1 MPVDDQEGRSE
12 GASTG
17 AGEPGAT
24 RGESAASPAP
34 RQPAPRRGWRRRYVT
49 RRNAA
54 LVGVALVAAVV
65 LLVVAAFL
73 LYRTGQLDNLI
84 ERQIKQT
91 LSEYGV
97 RAEIRGF
104 RARLGPRTA
113 ELTGVDLY
121 DAQTGEKLGHVE
133 RIFATVRIED
143 MYALRLRRDVNLES
157 LELDGL
163 ELWVKFDEQGR
174 SNFANL
180 HLPPPRENQRIVFS
194 YATARIALK
203 NGVVH
208 YGDSRHEL
216 SGEARN
222 LRATVE
228 PDDVNAPAASR
239 MNRVQVAL
247 DNSTLTYDGKPAL
260 DQISIDLK
268 ARVDQ
273 TRAEI
278 QDLTLRSPVAEAH
291 LQGALPDW
299 RALRYE
305 MQITSTVDLTQVS
318 NTFITGTALR
328 GAGRFEG
335 KVKGEGDKYQVDGQ
349 IASDA
354 LAAGNIR
361 LKNLNVNAKASG
373 VGTESY
379 NAQGRAVAELLTA
392 GDFQLNLVQ
401 LRGGVMGSG
410 TDFKF
415 LGDLRAAAA
424 RSGEASI
431 ANLIL
436 ADAVA
441 EYRDGLLDANAKSAS
456 AGSLRAAGAQV
467 GGAQA
472 SGLRLKMK
480 DAGNFD
486 ASAAR
491 VQTGSIT
498 SKDTK
503 LNGVSASNVTAVARG
518 GVTRV
523 ETNDVRVAGG
533 EIAGARVGAVNIAG
547 VRLSIYEGGRMEGTT
562 ADINA
567 GTVAFKGNVGRGYT
581 EGRVENVRLARPVFV
596 VEPSGRYRASA
607 DLSLGGGVL
616 GEVPLGAA
624 RAAVVATNSEIQLNN
639 FTADAFKGRARG
651 SAVINTAHGA
661 SRVNATFEGLDVGAL
676 LAVLTGRA
684 VPVTGAATGSA
695 NLTFP
700 GMEFARATGTLDA
713 RLAGETGDEVSGRT
727 PVTGDIG
734 LRAVGGL
741 FNVERASLQAGASR
755 LEAKG
760 QFSLEG
766 NSNLQVNL
774 VSDDAAELQRVV
786 VASNLSPKLE
796 NALHDYG
803 VDLAGRLEFN
813 GTLGGALTDP
823 VVNGRASLSS
833 LLVNGRDLGSLA
845 ATVESDA
852 AATRVTEGRLT
863 ARGGGT
869 AQFTAN
875 IPRAG
880 KDNVS
885 LEATLDRFD
894 IGGIISVL
902 PLPSLGGAQ
911 GAAGAELAAV
921 GPTSGSVKIDGLP
934 GAMAGSADL
943 RAGPGQIRGE
953 PFEEIVAK
961 ATFAGSSVTVDTL
974 DARFRSGRVTGS
986 GKYNTED
993 KGFEFNA
1000 KGAGVRLEVV
1010 QSLFGVAALRNVG
1023 GSFDFTAQ
1031 GSGVAG
1037 KPRTY
1042 SVTLDGAGRDVTI
1055 NGQSAGAL
1063 ALVGR
1068 TENNHIRLQL
1078 TTGILGQPQVVEAD
1092 VNLADER
1099 MPTTIKTTL
1108 AGADLTQLFAT
1119 LLPGAGVK
1127 LSGRANGTL
1136 EAAGPLLD
1144 DEGNFDF
1151 SALAGTATFNQFT
1164 IQIEDVLLVAEDP
1177 LVVKF
1182 SPNEL
1187 TFDRT
1192 RFTGPNTNLVFG
1204 GTAALGAGGR
1214 QNFSVDGDL
1223 NLRVLNG
1230 VSRDNFFAG
1239 VARLEARVTGSFEAP
1254 RVTGLATVADA
1265 TFSTLV
1271 EDERL
1276 TVQNVNGAIRFT
1288 ADRAEVQNLTGTL
1301 GGGRVRVSGGALLA
1315 GYRPTQFRLSVAGE
1329 QITLPFP
1336 RDFRST
1342 ADAELVVQG
1351 SLGGL
1356 TVIGGTVNL
1365 RRAEYTQAIEL
1376 TDFIDRRRAATI
1388 TEGVGAPGGAL
1399 ASNVRL
1405 DLRVEG
1411 RDALVV
1417 HNNLADAVGSV
1428 SLQLRGRI
1436 EEPVISGRITAT
1448 RGTINFIRNQRYE
1461 LTRAII
1467 DLPPSQ
1473 EIDPVLNVQAES
1485 EIKGY
1490 RTIVQLTGPL
1500 SQLTANVRSEP
1511 GLPQADVIA
1520 LITTGNL
1527 STGDE
1532 SQSVLSQTGVGTAAS
1547 LLTETLINA
1556 PVQRATDKLFGLN
1569 RFELDPL
1576 IAGRGGASPTARL
1589 TVGRQ
1594 INRNLSVTYSTNVT
1608 TDQNQVLALEYRVS
1622 DRISFVAQYQQGPVN
1637 TLRSQRDNFSFE
1649 IRFRKR
1655 F

>member
-1 MPVDDQEGRSE
+1 MPVDDQEGRP
-12 GASTG
+12 GGTSTG
-17 AGEPGAT
+17 AGEGGAA
-24 RGESAASPAP
+24 REESAGSPAP
-34 RQPAPRRGWRRRYVT
+34 EPAPRRGWRRRYVT
-49 RRNAA
+49 RRNAGLA
-54 LVGVALVAAVV
+54 AVAIAAAVV
-65 LLVVAAFL
+65 LLVVVAFL

-84 ERQIKQT
+84 ERQIKTT
-91 LSEYGV
+91 LAEYGV

-121 DAQTGEKLGHVE
+121 DARTGEKLGHVE
-133 RIFATVRIED
+133 RIFATVRVED

-157 LELDGL
+157 LELDAP
-163 ELWVKFDEQGR
+163 ELWVKFDDEGR

-194 YATARIALK
+194 YATARIAIK

-208 YGDSRHEL
+208 YGDARHEL

-222 LRATVE
+222 LRALIQ
-228 PDDVNAPAASR
+228 PDDLNAPAASR
-239 MNRVQVAL
+239 MNRVEVAL
-247 DNSTLTYDGKPAL
+247 DNSTLTYDGRPAL
-260 DQISIDLK
+260 DNISVDLK

-291 LQGALPDW
+291 LVGALPDW
-299 RALRYE
+299 RNLRYE

-318 NTFITGTALR
+318 NTFLTGTALR

-335 KVKGEGDKYQVDGQ
+335 KVTGEGDKYQIDGQ
-349 IASDA
+349 VASDA

-373 VGTESY
+373 EGTESY
-379 NAQGRAVAELLTA
+379 NAQGQAVAELLTA
-392 GDFQLNLVQ
+392 GDFQLNLMQV
-401 LRGGVMGSG
+401 RGGVMGSG

-424 RSGEASI
+424 RSGESSI

-441 EYRDGLLDANAKSAS
+441 EYRDGLLDAGAKSAS
-456 AGSLRAAGAQV
+456 AADVRAAGARLS
-467 GGAQA
+467 GAQA

-491 VQTGSIT
+491 VQTGAIT

-503 LNGVSASNVTAVARG
+503 LNGVSASNVTASARG
-518 GVTRV
+518 GVTKV

-547 VRLSIYEGGRMEGTT
+547 VRLSIYESGRVEGTT

-567 GTVAFKGNVGRGYT
+567 GTVAFKGKVGRGYT
-581 EGRVENVRLARPVFV
+581 EGRADNVRLARPVFV

-616 GEVPLGAA
+616 GDVPLGAA

-651 SAVINTAHGA
+651 SAVINMARGA
-661 SRVNATFEGLDVGAL
+661 SRVDATFEGLDVGAL
-676 LAVLTGRA
+676 VAVLTGRA

-700 GMEFARATGTLDA
+700 GAEFARATGTLDA
-713 RLAGETGDEVSGRT
+713 RLAGETGDDVSGRT

-734 LRAVGGL
+734 LRANAGL
-741 FNVERASLQAGASR
+741 FTVERASLQAGASR
-755 LEAKG
+755 LDAKG

-774 VSDDAAELQRVV
+774 VSEDAAELQRVV

-845 ATVESDA
+845 ATLESDA
-852 AATRVTEGRLT
+852 AATRVTEGRLA
-863 ARGGGT
+863 ARGGGA

-875 IPRAG
+875 IPRSG

-894 IGGIISVL
+894 IGGIIAAL

-921 GPTSGSVKIDGLP
+921 GPTSGRVKIDGLP
-934 GAMAGSADL
+934 GAMSGSADL

-961 ATFAGSSVTVDTL
+961 ATFAGSNVTVDTL
-974 DARFRSGRVTGS
+974 DARFRSGRVTGT

-993 KGFEFNA
+993 KGFEFNV
-1000 KGAGVRLEVV
+1000 KGAGVRLDVV

-1055 NGQSAGAL
+1055 NGQSAGTL
-1063 ALVGR
+1063 ALTGR
-1068 TENNHIRLQL
+1068 TENDHVKLQL
-1078 TTGILGQPQVVEAD
+1078 TTGILGQPQVIAAD

-1099 MPTTIKTTL
+1099 MTTTIRTTL

-1151 SALAGTATFNQFT
+1151 SALAGKATFNQFT
-1164 IQIEDVLLVAEDP
+1164 IQVEDVLLVAEDP

-1182 SPNEL
+1182 TPNEL

-1230 VSRDNFFAG
+1230 VSRNNFFAG

-1254 RVTGLATVADA
+1254 RVTGTATVADA
-1265 TFSTLV
+1265 TVSTLV

-1329 QITLPFP
+1329 QITVPFP

-1342 ADAELVVQG
+1342 ADADLVVQG

-1365 RRAEYTQAIEL
+1365 RRAEYTEPIEL

-1399 ASNVRL
+1399 GSNVRV

-1417 HNNLADAVGSV
+1417 RNNLADAVGSV

-1436 EEPVISGRITAT
+1436 EEPIISGRITVT